1 MSVIELQDVTRIYK
15 IGEVETHALRGVNL
29 TIDEGEFTAI
39 VGPSGSGKT
48 TMLQLMGC
56 LDRPTSGRVLIN
68 GEDISKLN
76 ANRRADLRKGT
87 IGFVFQFF
95 ALIPGLTA
103 YENVDLPLLLAGVK
117 KAERRARANEL
128 LEAVG
133 LTDRAR
139 HRPDQMSGG
148 EQQRVAIARA
158 LAIDPVLVLAD
169 EPTANLDTENGRQ
182 IMEIMQRLNEETGT
196 TFIFATHDPRVFP
209 FARRVVE
216 VRDGKVAENS
226 KSTQQSVGESL

>member
-15 IGEVETHALRGVNL
+15 IGEVETHALRGVDL
-29 TIDEGEFTAI
+29 TIEKGEFTAI

-103 YENVDLPLLLAGVK
+103 YENVDLPLLLAGAK
-117 KAERRARANEL
+117 KSKRRERANEL

-158 LAIDPVLVLAD
+158 LAVDPVLVLAD
-169 EPTANLDTENGRQ
+169 EPTANLDTENGQQ
-182 IMEIMQRLNEETGT
+182 IMEIMQRLNEETGS

-209 FARRVVE
+209 FARRIVE
-216 VRDGKVAENS
+216 VRDGQVAENS
-226 KSTQQSVGESL
+226 KHA